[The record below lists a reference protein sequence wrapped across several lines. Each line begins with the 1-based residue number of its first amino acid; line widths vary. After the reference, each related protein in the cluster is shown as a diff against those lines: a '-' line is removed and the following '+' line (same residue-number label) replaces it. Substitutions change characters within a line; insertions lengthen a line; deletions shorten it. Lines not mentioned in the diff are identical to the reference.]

1 MVTTSRVPGTR
12 LMSASMLC
20 ATRSRSKALT
30 SAFFPCKVSDTM
42 GTSSMPLGLISGSGK
57 PRLRG
62 SQSAFSRMVSCNL
75 TSASVRGTPTLN
87 CTVMIATPGRE
98 TE

>member
-1 MVTTSRVPGTR
+1 
-12 LMSASMLC
+12 
-20 ATRSRSKALT
+20 
-30 SAFFPCKVSDTM
+30 
-42 GTSSMPLGLISGSGK
+42 MPLGLISGSGK

-62 SQSAFSRMVSCNL
+62 NQSAFSRIVSCNL